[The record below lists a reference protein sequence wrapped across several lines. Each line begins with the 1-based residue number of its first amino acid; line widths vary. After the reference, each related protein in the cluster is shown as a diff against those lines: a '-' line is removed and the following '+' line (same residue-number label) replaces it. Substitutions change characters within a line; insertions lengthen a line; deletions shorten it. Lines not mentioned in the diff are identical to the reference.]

1 MNIPYVQLND
11 GHRIPQLGLGTWQT
25 PDADAPALVQTA
37 LQLGYRHID
46 TAAIYGN
53 ERGIGEGLA
62 RAGVPRD
69 ELFVTTKLWNDRQGH
84 DETLK
89 AFDESLQRLG
99 LDYVDLYLV
108 HWPCPQRNQF
118 VDSWKA
124 MLRLRDEGRIRSVG
138 VSNFREDD
146 IEAVIMET
154 GVVPAVN
161 QIEVHPWLQ
170 QRALRE
176 LGTYKGIATEAWS
189 PLAQGGELLADP
201 LIREIADRHG
211 KTPAQVVLRWHVQLG
226 SIVFPKSANPAR
238 IQENAAIFDFQLDEA
253 DLQRIASLD
262 RGQRLG
268 PDPETFTG

>member
-201 LIREIADRHG
+201 LIREIADHHG

>member
-1 MNIPYVQLND
+1 MDIPFIQLND
-11 GHRIPQLGLGTWQT
+11 GQRIPQLGLGTWKT
-25 PDADAPALVQTA
+25 ADADAADLVLTA
-37 LQLGYRHID
+37 LRLGYRHID

-62 RAGVPRD
+62 RAGVPRG
-69 ELFVTTKLWNDRQGH
+69 ELYITTKLWNDRQGY

-99 LDYVDLYLV
+99 LDYVDLYLI
-108 HWPCPQRNQF
+108 HWPCPERNRF
-118 VDSWKA
+118 LDSWKA
-124 MLRLRDEGRIRSVG
+124 MLRLREEGRIQSVG
-138 VSNFREDD
+138 VSNFREEE

-201 LIREIADRHG
+201 VVRDLAAKHG
-211 KTPAQVVLRWHVQLG
+211 KTPAQVILRWHVQQG
-226 SIVFPKSANPAR
+226 SIIFPKSSNPAR
-238 IQENAAIFDFQLDEA
+238 IEENAAIFDFQLDEA
-253 DLQRIASLD
+253 DLQRIAGLE

-268 PDPETFTG
+268 PDPATFNG

>member
-25 PDADAPALVQTA
+25 PNADAPALVQTA

-146 IEAVIMET
+146 IEAVIMVT